1 MASASDSPK
10 LLERISET
18 EIRII
23 RRFNAAPALVFR
35 AWTEPEYLRRWWAPA
50 TRGVRVALCEADVR
64 VGGKYRYVLQ
74 GGNDEQFGFS
84 GEYRE
89 ISAPS
94 RLVYTQ
100 VFEAFPD
107 AAAVC
112 TVEFREAAG
121 GTLLVSSEVY
131 PSKEALDGA
140 VSAGMEDGM
149 RETFDQL
156 DSLLRNEAA

>member
-1 MASASDSPK
+1 M
-10 LLERISET
+10 
-18 EIRII
+18 
-23 RRFNAAPALVFR
+23 
-35 AWTEPEYLRRWWAPA
+35 
-50 TRGVRVALCEADVR
+50 
-64 VGGKYRYVLQ
+64 
-74 GGNDEQFGFS
+74 
-84 GEYRE
+84 
-89 ISAPS
+89 
-94 RLVYTQ
+94 VYTQ